1 LFFFSDDLPAN
12 LRIIIDLA
20 KYCRPFRHRMSVLHR
35 VEKRQSLLRVSFF
48 ARKYNF
54 LAFSFL
60 VSKKNRIFEAV
71 FH

>member
-1 LFFFSDDLPAN
+1 M
-12 LRIIIDLA
+12 A